1 VPNSSSTRACANG
14 VGSPSGGKTVPHAP
28 ELGFHL
34 GDSPN
39 PVVEADLD
47 HVRKEDVNRN
57 NGFQERAS

>member
-1 VPNSSSTRACANG
+1 
-14 VGSPSGGKTVPHAP
+14 
-28 ELGFHL
+28 LD
-34 GDSPN
+34 DSPN